1 MIIIS
6 EDRLFFGGE
15 DGETITVTLKSLN
28 TRHAVNAI
36 LDGAPKQMT
45 STGTQSSTLSFKLDM
60 SKHDPSILLL
70 FFQFFSAAGG
80 GLYKVVV
87 KGDKGPKTFTMVV
100 DQLNSVATSKIFS
113 FDVI

>member
-1 MIIIS
+1 MIIN

-36 LDGAPKQMT
+36 LDSAPEQMT

-70 FFQFFSAAGG
+70 FFQFFGAADAATATAARGCIGG
-80 GLYKVVV
+80 GPA
-87 KGDKGPKTFTMVV
+87 GPRRPGE
-100 DQLNSVATSKIFS
+100 SGRGAA
-113 FDVI
+113 

>member
-1 MIIIS
+1 MIIIN

-15 DGETITVTLKSLN
+15 NGETITVTLKSLN
-28 TRHAVNAI
+28 TRHAVSAT
-36 LDGAPKQMT
+36 LDGSAAKMT

-60 SKHDPSILLL
+60 AKHDPSILLL
-70 FFQFFSAAGG
+70 LFQFFGAGG

-87 KGDKGPKTFTMVV
+87 RGDKGDKTFTMVV

-113 FDVI
+113 FDVF